1 MRTKGVLALAL
12 AALVM
17 TLSGAA
23 PAEGDLKKGKKV
35 FRKCKA
41 CHTLEAGGK
50 HKIGPNLHGF
60 FGRAAGAAEG
70 FKYSK
75 AMKESGITWDEE
87 TLDKYITKPK
97 EFIPGNK
104 MVFAGLKKQKQRVDV
119 IAYLKEATK

>member
-23 PAEGDLKKGKKV
+23 LAEGDLKKGKKV